1 MKSQLAIIFMLFS
14 NTFSHPVNN
23 DNPSQSIFYKYYP
36 YSESLSQLVKRRRR
50 RTQPEVEIENKS
62 RVKDKSGRKEKEL
75 ESTVTLA
82 PSSYPTSSV

>member
-36 YSESLSQLVKRRRR
+36 YSESLSQLVKRRR
-50 RTQPEVEIENKS
+50 QPEVEVENKS

-82 PSSYPTSSV
+82 PSSYPTSSI